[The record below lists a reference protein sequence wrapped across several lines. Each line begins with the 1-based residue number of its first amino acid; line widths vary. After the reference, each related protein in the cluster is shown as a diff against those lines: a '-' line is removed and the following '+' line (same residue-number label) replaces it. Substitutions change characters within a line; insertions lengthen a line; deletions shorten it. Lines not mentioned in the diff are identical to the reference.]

1 MSEPAADKTTSDPK
15 TGVAALDDV
24 FQAVNRSDAPG
35 VVVGVALHGKPVYR
49 KAFGLAS
56 IEHGVANTPW
66 TRMRIGSTS
75 KHFTCLA
82 ALLLVEDGK
91 LDLDAGV
98 RTWLPELPE
107 MTEEP
112 TLRQF
117 MTHTSGL

>member
-24 FQAVNRSDAPG
+24 FKPVNRSDAPG
-35 VVVGVALHGKPVYR
+35 LVVGVARHGKPIYR
-49 KAFGLAS
+49 SAFGLAS

-91 LDLDAGV
+91 LDIDVDA
-98 RTWLPELPE
+98 RRYLPELPE
-107 MTEEP
+107 TADKP

-117 MTHTSGL
+117 M